1 MILGVNIMGEKVS
14 IASII
19 RAGGIRC
26 VINQVFTTQFAVLD
40 QDMHLILN
48 RLKTSFLLISFLFL
62 DVNNVQKNSSIC
74 SICLVCVAIFKI
86 LLRYVLLILDLSSEA
101 ATRVVL

>member
-1 MILGVNIMGEKVS
+1 
-14 IASII
+14 
-19 RAGGIRC
+19 
-26 VINQVFTTQFAVLD
+26 
-40 QDMHLILN
+40 MHLILN

-101 ATRVVL
+101 ATTVVL